1 MANDTTQAYVSMKM
15 PQDLKDR
22 LENMRWETRTP
33 SLAELMRG
41 LLHRSVEQHER
52 GHATDAEM
60 APSGA

>member
-41 LLHRSVEQHER
+41 LLQTSVERHEKGHER
-52 GHATDAEM
+52 HAEM